1 MMGWLRSTGV
11 QGLAAAV
18 LLHGVGLA
26 AVFSASPPSPDARKK
41 RPPVRIRV
49 AKRPEPPPEIEKPEP
64 TLSAVTP
71 RAVNNTEPKP
81 KPKPKPRQKQKP
93 RPKPAPEPEKLAE
106 PSPPPQENPKPRP
119 ETRPRKFTVSMEAT
133 VASGGVA
140 VPASSGGTW
149 AAGTPDGDPDGD
161 KTLPVGQDPVQ
172 APVQASE
179 TSVLPR
185 LVSQPG
191 AKEMRAAYPARARA
205 DGIEGNVSLKILV
218 TADGR
223 VGRVRIVRR
232 AGHGFDQVAVDL
244 VKRFRFRP
252 GEKNGEP
259 VAVWIPWTYKFRLD
273 G

>member
-1 MMGWLRSTGV
+1 MRLIRSTGV

-26 AVFSASPPSPDARKK
+26 AVFSASPPSPDALRR

-49 AKRPEPPPEIEKPEP
+49 AKRPEPPPPAIEKKEPRPKPEPEPRPKPEP
-64 TLSAVTP
+64 TPKS
-71 RAVNNTEPKP
+71 KP
-81 KPKPKPRQKQKP
+81 KPKL
-93 RPKPAPEPEKLAE
+93 RPNPEPLPEPETRAE
-106 PSPPPQENPKPRP
+106 PRAEPQPEPAPK
-119 ETRPRKFTVSMEAT
+119 PRKFTVSMEAT

-149 AAGTPDGDPDGD
+149 AAGTPDGDPDGE
-161 KTLPVGQDPVQ
+161 KVLPGGQ

-191 AKEMRAAYPARARA
+191 AEEMRAAYPARARA

-223 VGRVRIVRR
+223 IGRVRIVRG

-244 VKRFRFRP
+244 VRRFGFRP
-252 GEKNGEP
+252 GEKNGKP
-259 VAVWIPWTYKFRLD
+259 VDVWIPWTYKFRLD

>member
-1 MMGWLRSTGV
+1 MMGWLRSTGA

-18 LLHGVGLA
+18 LLHGAGLA
-26 AVFSASPPSPDARKK
+26 AVFSASPPAPDAMRK

-49 AKRPEPPPEIEKPEP
+49 AKRPEPPPEIDRPEPTPETRPKPEP
-64 TLSAVTP
+64 KP
-71 RAVNNTEPKP
+71 RPEPEPKPRSKP
-81 KPKPKPRQKQKP
+81 KPKPKP
-93 RPKPAPEPEKLAE
+93 APEPERRAE
-106 PSPPPQENPKPRP
+106 PSTPPQENQKPQP
-119 ETRPRKFTVSMEAT
+119 EARPRKFTVSMEAT
-133 VASGGVA
+133 VAAGGVA
-140 VPASSGGTW
+140 VPTSTSGGTW
-149 AAGTPDGDPDGD
+149 AAGTPDGDPDGG
-161 KTLPVGQDPVQ
+161 KVLPGGR

-185 LVSQPG
+185 LVSRPS
-191 AKEMRAAYPARARA
+191 AEEMRAAYPARARA

-223 VGRVRIVRR
+223 VGRVRIVRG
-232 AGHGFDQVAVDL
+232 AGHGFDQVAVAL
-244 VKRFRFRP
+244 VERFRFQP